1 MIDNFQD
8 KLEKKSRSKIRNP
21 ASEGASISFKPPG
34 GVWEYQIKLRE
45 LSDSGLGLLVKQ
57 DSDLL
62 KQISVGDVF
71 TVNYHEDS
79 VPMTVQHQT
88 VQVRHISFPP
98 TGIPENHMVIGL
110 RFLEPDDDQ

>member
-1 MIDNFQD
+1 MIDNIQN
-8 KLEKKSRSKIRNP
+8 KKESRSKIRNP
-21 ASEGASISFKPPG
+21 AAEGASISFKPPG

-45 LSDSGLGLLVKQ
+45 FSDSGLGLLVKQ

-62 KQISVGDVF
+62 KQISVGDTF
-71 TVNYHEDS
+71 PVNYHEDS
-79 VPMTVQHQT
+79 VPMAVQHQT